1 MSTKMYVYLNIHFV
15 VNINLCLEVL
25 TDALWYLKVILCTFE
40 QAERNRVN
48 LISSNVKVL
57 LNVAE
62 HFNCESC
69 TTGHRFQSLKRL
81 KVTIFKNLIYFT

>member
-1 MSTKMYVYLNIHFV
+1 MSTKNVCLSHIHFV
-15 VNINLCLEVL
+15 VNINLCLVVL
-25 TDALWYLKVILCTFE
+25 TALWYLKVILCTFE
-40 QAERNRVN
+40 EAERNRVN

>member
-1 MSTKMYVYLNIHFV
+1 MSTKNVCLSHIHFV
-15 VNINLCLEVL
+15 VNINLCLAVL
-25 TDALWYLKVILCTFE
+25 TALWYLKVILCTFE

>member
-1 MSTKMYVYLNIHFV
+1 MSTKNVCLSHIHFV
-15 VNINLCLEVL
+15 VNINLCLVVL
-25 TDALWYLKVILCTFE
+25 TALWYLKVIFCTFE